1 MSFLA
6 NVPLLAV
13 TVLYFL
19 GRLFESLKITD
30 YSTGFL
36 TDSPLV
42 SRAIIVILIC
52 VIAVSS
58 SVVIMMQKQS
68 SRKSPK
74 LKMGVPG
81 LIAGVLFIVGAVL
94 SIMHTFRVGG
104 FLGFDILILLSGIG
118 YIIFALVGV
127 HGQNI
132 EKLSFILVMLGA
144 IAFCLSAFLSEVRTI
159 SDVIYT
165 TRNIAHIAMALF
177 LLCFFKNAY
186 ARGDFSDIALYRT
199 GFLNTVFSLAGLLAL
214 MLGIMSKGTI
224 VSYALVYD
232 AGCMMVGLMSLMT
245 SMSLVSNRFS
255 GLRVNEREL
264 AKRSA
269 NFATGE
275 LMPGTGEPKKNAL
288 ARRFAT
294 DEIKRET
301 QASDATG
308 FLGITPDEL
317 KARADQVIRENGIPD
332 KKIPLEKKPER
343 PAPVFNASRK
353 SEKKDGIELT
363 RKTAERKREP
373 VTRAA
378 EKKEPVRREAPKTET
393 SAPRTA
399 AEPRTQSRER
409 PVSRET
415 VRTEPK
421 RSQKVFSRSTDTA
434 SSHAAPK
441 KKVFVA
447 DENDIPA
454 SRKVKKKIFTRDE

>member
-6 NVPLLAV
+6 NIPLLAV

-42 SRAIIVILIC
+42 SRAIIVALIC
-52 VIAVSS
+52 VIAISS
-58 SVVIMMQKQS
+58 SVIIMMQKQS
-68 SRKSPK
+68 SRKSPQ
-74 LKMGVPG
+74 LKTGVLG

-132 EKLSFILVMLGA
+132 EKLSFVLVMLGA
-144 IAFCLSAFLSEVRTI
+144 LAFCLGAFLSEVRTV

-165 TRNIAHIAMALF
+165 TRNLAHITMALF

-186 ARGDFSDIALYRT
+186 ARGDLSDIALYRT

-214 MLGIMSKGTI
+214 TLGIMSKGTI
-224 VSYALVYD
+224 VTYALVYD
-232 AGCMMVGLMSLMT
+232 AGCMMVGLLSLIT

-288 ARRFAT
+288 ERRFST
-294 DEIKRET
+294 KEIKRET
-301 QASDATG
+301 EATDATG
-308 FLGITPDEL
+308 FLGITPDQL
-317 KARADQVIRENGIPD
+317 KARADEMVRENGIRD
-332 KKIPLEKKPER
+332 KKIRLENRPER
-343 PAPVFNASRK
+343 PAPVFNAPNK

-363 RKTAERKREP
+363 RRSSEKKRESAAKPVEKKETVKREP
-373 VTRAA
+373 AKAAVETRTRTRTREKAPSRDAA
-378 EKKEPVRREAPKTET
+378 APQTRKT
-393 SAPRTA
+393 R
-399 AEPRTQSRER
+399 
-409 PVSRET
+409 
-415 VRTEPK
+415 
-421 RSQKVFSRSTDTA
+421 KVFSRSADNKT

-447 DENDIPA
+447 DDSDAPA
-454 SRKVKKKIFTRDE
+454 ATKKVKKKIFTRDD